1 MRALVLWALLA
12 LPVAAQETAP
22 VSGYDFLDPGTRAMQ
37 DDDFLN
43 PGFFAVERGAA
54 LWQQAEGA
62 SGKSCADCHG
72 NGADAMRGV
81 AARYPLVDAQSGA
94 LMNLEL
100 RINDERARRMQ
111 AEPLALDSP
120 DMIALTAFLSYQS
133 RGVPMAVVI
142 DGPAQPFF
150 DRGRDYYLER
160 RGQLDLACTHCH
172 DGLVGQKLRG
182 DTISQGQINGFPI
195 YRILWREMGSRHRM
209 FQWCNTSLR
218 AEPHALGSP
227 EYLALELYLAWRGK
241 GLPIEAPAVRR

>member
-1 MRALVLWALLA
+1 MRAILVLCLLV
-12 LPVAAQETAP
+12 LPVAAQEPAP
-22 VSGYDFLDPGTRAMQ
+22 VSGYDFLDPATRQLQ

-54 LWQQAEGA
+54 LWAQAEGA
-62 SGKSCADCHG
+62 ADKSCADCHG
-72 NGADAMRGV
+72 AAADSMRGV
-81 AARYPLVDAQSGA
+81 AARYPAVDAATGA
-94 LMNLEL
+94 LMNLEA
-100 RINDERARRMQ
+100 RINDERTRRMQ
-111 AEPLALDSP
+111 AEPLALDGA
-120 DMIALTAFLSYQS
+120 DMIALTAYLSYQS
-133 RGVPMAVVI
+133 RGMPMEVSI
-142 DGPAQPFF
+142 DGPAQPYFE
-150 DRGRDYYLER
+150 RGRAYYMQR

-209 FQWCNTSLR
+209 FEWCNTSLR

-227 EYLALELYLAWRGK
+227 EYLELELYLAWRGR